1 MAELTAPDGTSSP
14 QLVRLGRD
22 AQASAAEL
30 GPLAD
35 LVGTWIGTQ
44 GWELIAVPA
53 GDPGG
58 REGFTFIAR
67 PYAEVVSFT
76 PIGAPVPDRGGPAGE
91 MLISGLMYEMRIAD
105 LVTNEPLHLETGMWL
120 YLADV
125 QGGQPPDQPVVRSA
139 SIPHGDSL
147 LALGT
152 SSQFG
157 GPPVIPLPSAVPDPV
172 GPDALPGYTDD
183 WQDLVPSPCNP
194 EVRFNPAT
202 PNQVLMDALGGL
214 NVVSTTTL
222 SVSTDGGGG
231 ILNIPFV
238 DANANATRFACD
250 YWIET
255 IEATPP
261 GGRGAPQF
269 VQQLQ
274 YSQQTNIE
282 FIQQFGGPPG
292 DLIMWPH
299 VNVNTLRKQ

>member
-1 MAELTAPDGTSSP
+1 MAELTAPGGTSSP
-14 QLVRLGRD
+14 GLIRLGRD
-22 AQASAAEL
+22 AQASVAEL

-44 GWELIAVPA
+44 GWELIAVPE
-53 GDPGG
+53 GDPGA

-67 PYAEVVSFT
+67 PYTEVVSFT

-91 MLISGLMYEMRIAD
+91 MLLSGLMYELRIAD

-125 QGGQPPDQPVVRSA
+125 QGGQPPDQPIVRSA
-139 SIPHGDSL
+139 SIPHGDSF

-152 SSQFG
+152 SSQAG
-157 GPPVIPLPSAVPDPV
+157 GMPVIPVPSAIPDA
-172 GPDALPGYTDD
+172 GPDALAGYTDD
-183 WQDLVPSPCNP
+183 WLEKIPSPCNP
-194 EVRFNPAT
+194 AVLFNPAV
-202 PNQVLMDALGGL
+202 PNQVLLDALSGL
-214 NVVSTTTL
+214 DVVRTTTL

-255 IEATPP
+255 IEGTTSS
-261 GGRGAPQF
+261 GQPQL

-282 FIQQFGGPPG
+282 FLQQFGGPPG
-292 DLIMWPH
+292 ELIMWPH